1 MAKQVPT
8 LSNTIDLGAA
18 LHDEEVA
25 ERLRRREERNR
36 ARLALLNQNASRDE
50 ASSASVARTPVEPP
64 AALAPVEPPATAAP
78 RAIELEPVPAAP
90 DRVEIDASAAESVQK
105 PPRPNSAFVA
115 GAPAPVPSRP
125 RVTQRTPDPSP
136 AAVARDRVTAAE
148 TLPTERFLKVRNA
161 IVDRLPRFVKGNR
174 YLVYQHIYR
183 NTLGRRQAEPEA
195 FFVSRVVAEQLRLSE
210 KTVRTCWQYLERVGL
225 IATSST
231 QGSHHG
237 MRIRVLDLEIA
248 LARLEASAVTLTA
261 DHRNNLPPSEHLSGN
276 SNRSPAEEVTAED
289 AASAVTLTAPCHERH
304 EDMHNTMHGVGMF
317 DELVE
322 RLTGRYGFAPD
333 RARTELTLIAADD
346 LALVPRLLDRL
357 DAENARSRVANPAGL
372 LVTWLRAFPTWRPVL
387 QQEDQK
393 TPEVETEKSGG
404 DLLAYLEETDARAR
418 ETLRQ
423 LDGAKVE
430 RLRTTVRA
438 KAEARS
444 PSVAKW
450 TEAQWNA
457 HLEPLLVAELRDRFE
472 SFDAWLARR
481 SGEET

>member
-8 LSNTIDLGAA
+8 LSNTIDLGTA

-36 ARLALLNQNASRDE
+36 ARLALLNQNAGREGD
-50 ASSASVARTPVEPP
+50 ASVPVARTPLEPP
-64 AALAPVEPPATAAP
+64 AAALVSRPIERELA
-78 RAIELEPVPAAP
+78 PAAP
-90 DRVEIDASAAESVQK
+90 DRLETNAAAVESAEA
-105 PPRPNSAFVA
+105 PPRPPTAV
-115 GAPAPVPSRP
+115 GMPAPAPAASRP
-125 RVTQRTPDPSP
+125 RETRRPPSPSP
-136 AAVARDRVTAAE
+136 AALARDEAAAVE

-195 FFVSRVVAEQLRLSE
+195 FFVSRLVAEQLRLSE

-248 LARLEASAVTLTA
+248 LTRLETSAVTLTA
-261 DHRNNLPPSEHLSGN
+261 DHRQELPPNEPISGN
-276 SNRSPAEEVTAED
+276 SNRSRAEEVTAEHR
-289 AASAVTLTAPCHERH
+289 ASAVTLTAPCHERH
-304 EDMHNTMHGVGMF
+304 EDMSNTMHGVGMF

-322 RLTGRYGFAPD
+322 RLTDRYAFAPE
-333 RARTELTLIAADD
+333 RARAELTLIAVDD

-357 DAENARSRVANPAGL
+357 DAEIARSRVANPAGL
-372 LVTWLRAFPTWRPVL
+372 LVTWLRAFPTWRPL
-387 QQEDQK
+387 LEQADRT
-393 TPEVETEKSGG
+393 TPTVETEEARG

-418 ETLRQ
+418 ETLRRM
-423 LDGAKVE
+423 DGAEFE

-450 TEAQWNA
+450 TEAQWTA
-457 HLEPLLVAELRDRFE
+457 HLEPLIIAELRDRFE
-472 SFDAWLARR
+472 TFDVWLARR
-481 SGEET
+481 SDEESRER